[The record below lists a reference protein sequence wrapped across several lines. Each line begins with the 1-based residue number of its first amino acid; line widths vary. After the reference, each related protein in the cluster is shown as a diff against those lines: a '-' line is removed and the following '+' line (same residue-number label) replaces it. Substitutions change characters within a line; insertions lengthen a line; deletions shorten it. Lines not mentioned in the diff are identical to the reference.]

1 MVTFEGKIVGN
12 NTYCKSRVLF
22 ISKSKQSLQRYN
34 NWEIHG
40 TVLTYCLHAPFT
52 FWVSMPSILT
62 WRYPPGNYHIPPV
75 EQENSSSQPPWKG
88 DMFGPRDIFVKCTAQ
103 ILFFPVDVPLLGGG
117 YPIASR
123 GFFRQPPPKKN
134 NGFPTSTVPARRR
147 RRLRRLDFNH
157 CWLGAGKSVGL
168 GCRENDMV
176 YIYICIHTHRI
187 HVGNIYQA
195 ISP

>member
-1 MVTFEGKIVGN
+1 MAQSWHIVYMHPLPFGYLCHLFWPEGTLQQTIISHLWNRKTHLPNHPEKGTCLVQETFLSN
-12 NTYCKSRVLF
+12 AQRKS
-22 ISKSKQSLQRYN
+22 
-34 NWEIHG
+34 W
-40 TVLTYCLHAPFT
+40 
-52 FWVSMPSILT
+52 
-62 WRYPPGNYHIPPV
+62 
-75 EQENSSSQPPWKG
+75 
-88 DMFGPRDIFVKCTAQ
+88 
-103 ILFFPVDVPLLGGG
+103 FFPVDVPLLGGG

-176 YIYICIHTHRI
+176 YIYIYMYT
-187 HVGNIYQA
+187 Y
-195 ISP
+195 P

>member
-75 EQENSSSQPPWKG
+75 EQENSSSQRPWKQG
-88 DMFGPRDIFVKCTAQ
+88 TCLVHKAN
-103 ILFFPVDVPLLGGG
+103 LGGKQWMSHYLVVD

-123 GFFRQPPPKKN
+123 GFFPNPPPPSPRKTMASRHRLFRR
-134 NGFPTSTVPARRR
+134 GGGGVCGVLTLTSA
-147 RRLRRLDFNH
+147 D
-157 CWLGAGKSVGL
+157 LG
-168 GCRENDMV
+168 REKV
-176 YIYICIHTHRI
+176 
-187 HVGNIYQA
+187 
-195 ISP
+195 